1 MTDFYGMALGR
12 VLYPAWERLRGRPT
26 FDLLAQL
33 QRTEHASLDE
43 LVALRTGY
51 LRRLLRH
58 AYHHTAHY
66 HRTFDAAGI
75 VPDDLHTL
83 DDLVHFPLLPR
94 ATAQRTVDARTAPHP
109 LAEFAKTT
117 SGSTGEP
124 LVVRYSAE
132 SRHWRDAT
140 RWRGFGWGGYHM
152 GDKAMHLWGVAAI
165 QASRWARAKL
175 AIDHKLRRDVY
186 ASCMVRSRENLRAM
200 VDVLRRERPA
210 VLAGYAQALAD
221 LARFVNLEGLRTWD
235 TIPVICGAER
245 LWEHDRA
252 DLVQAFGPAVFET
265 YGCRE
270 FMLMGAECEA
280 HDGFHESVEE
290 LIVEILVI
298 APDGTQRT
306 ARPGEI
312 GQVAIT
318 DLHNLACPF
327 IRYLTGDLALVR
339 SPSSCS
345 CGRTL
350 PRFGPVEGRVTETM
364 YDARGNPV
372 EGILFNILFLHM
384 ASYARQFQVM
394 QRADRRLTLRVVPI
408 QEALAPEAEALIR
421 EFVAK
426 HLAGIPLDIEVVRE
440 IPLTRAGKLCRVVV
454 EKPASLRDK

>member
-1 MTDFYGMALGR
+1 
-12 VLYPAWERLRGRPT
+12 V
-26 FDLLAQL
+26 
-33 QRTEHASLDE
+33 
-43 LVALRTGY
+43 
-51 LRRLLRH
+51 
-58 AYHHTAHY
+58 
-66 HRTFDAAGI
+66 
-75 VPDDLHTL
+75 
-83 DDLVHFPLLPR
+83 
-94 ATAQRTVDARTAPHP
+94 
-109 LAEFAKTT
+109 
-117 SGSTGEP
+117 
-124 LVVRYSAE
+124 
-132 SRHWRDAT
+132 
-140 RWRGFGWGGYHM
+140 
-152 GDKAMHLWGVAAI
+152 
-165 QASRWARAKL
+165 RAKS

-186 ASCMVRSRENLRAM
+186 ANCMVRSRENLRAM
-200 VDVLRRERPA
+200 VDLLRRERPN

-221 LARFVNLEGLRTWD
+221 LARFVNLEGLRTWN
-235 TIPVICGAER
+235 TIPVIYGAER

-280 HDGFHESVEE
+280 HDGLHESAEE

-298 APDGTQRT
+298 APDGTQRK

-339 SPSSCS
+339 SPSPCS

-364 YDARGNPV
+364 YDAHGNPV

-384 ASYARQFQVM
+384 ASYARQFQVV
-394 QRADRRLTLRVVPI
+394 QRADRRVTLRVVPT
-408 QEALAPEAEALIR
+408 QETLAPEAEALIR
-421 EFVAK
+421 EFVGK
-426 HLAGIPLDIEVVRE
+426 HLDGIPLDIEVVRE

-454 EKPASLRDK
+454 EKRASLRDN